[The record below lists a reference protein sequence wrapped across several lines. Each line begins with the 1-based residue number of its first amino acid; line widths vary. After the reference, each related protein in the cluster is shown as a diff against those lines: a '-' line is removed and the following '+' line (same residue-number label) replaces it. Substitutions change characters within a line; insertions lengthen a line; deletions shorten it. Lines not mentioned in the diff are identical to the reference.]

1 MNVNVGLILAFLPI
15 VGYKDLI
22 VNCNDIM
29 PIKGGKMQS
38 KRYKEKEDEII
49 HKMREQHFTVPEIA
63 QRLNRSVYS
72 VRSRITT
79 LRSLR
84 KIR

>member
-1 MNVNVGLILAFLPI
+1 MVQ
-15 VGYKDLI
+15 YR
-22 VNCNDIM
+22 
-29 PIKGGKMQS
+29 
-38 KRYKEKEDEII
+38 RYTEEEDNII
-49 HKMREQHFTVPEIA
+49 TTMREQHFTVPEIA

>member
-1 MNVNVGLILAFLPI
+1 MSVNVGLILAFLPI
-15 VGYKDLI
+15 VGHKDLI

-29 PIKGGKMQS
+29 PIKGGKMQG
-38 KRYKEKEDEII
+38 KRYKEKEDKII
-49 HKMREQHFTVPEIA
+49 HKMREQHFTVPAIA

>member
-1 MNVNVGLILAFLPI
+1 MSENAESIPAFSQI
-15 VGYKDLI
+15 ARHKDLI

>member
-1 MNVNVGLILAFLPI
+1 MV
-15 VGYKDLI
+15 
-22 VNCNDIM
+22 
-29 PIKGGKMQS
+29 
-38 KRYKEKEDEII
+38 RYRKYIEEEDKII
-49 HKMREQHFTVPEIA
+49 HKMREQYFTILEIA

-72 VRSRITT
+72 IRSRITT

>member
-1 MNVNVGLILAFLPI
+1 MI
-15 VGYKDLI
+15 
-22 VNCNDIM
+22 
-29 PIKGGKMQS
+29 
-38 KRYKEKEDEII
+38 RYYTKEEDNII
-49 HKMREQHFTVPEIA
+49 ATMRNQHFTVPEIA
-63 QRLNRSVYS
+63 QQLNRSVYS